1 MVNGHLFD
9 LSAACVEDPFLARIV
24 VAFGIASVE
33 LQPWGGEMVVSL
45 SQGVPGVHCSHS
57 PSALLCL

>member
-9 LSAACVEDPFLARIV
+9 LSAAYVEDPSLARIV

-33 LQPWGGEMVVSL
+33 LQPQVGEKVVSL
-45 SQGVPGVHCSHS
+45 SRGVPGVHRSHS
-57 PSALLCL
+57 PSSLLRL

>member
-24 VAFGIASVE
+24 VAFGIAFVE
-33 LQPWGGEMVVSL
+33 LQPQGEGKVVSF
-45 SQGVPGVHCSHS
+45 SKGEPGVHRSYVPS
-57 PSALLCL
+57 PLLRP